1 MLRALCL
8 LAIVGSALPARA
20 ESQFVSC
27 DIGLRCIKAPCPSR
41 DTVELGSGKRFTGV
55 AVDISGL
62 SAFDKARKD
71 LDQGLYAAALVLAG
85 TVVGDP
91 LANGQIVIS
100 RVVRASTAAE
110 MRLCRKRK

>member
-8 LAIVGSALPARA
+8 FAILGSTVAARA

-27 DIGLRCIKAPCPSR
+27 DNGIRCVVAPCPSR
-41 DTVELGSGKRFTGV
+41 DTVELGTGKRFNGTGV
-55 AVDISGL
+55 DVSGL
-62 SAFDKARKD
+62 SDFDKARKD
-71 LDQGLYAAALVLAG
+71 LEQGLYAAALVLAG
-85 TVVGDP
+85 NVVGDP
-91 LANGQIVIS
+91 PGNGQIVIT

>member
-1 MLRALCL
+1 MLRVLSL
-8 LAIVGSALPARA
+8 LAIIGAALPAKA

-41 DTVELGSGKRFTGV
+41 DTVELGSGRRFIGV
-55 AVDISGL
+55 AVDL
-62 SAFDKARKD
+62 SRVSDFDKARKD
-71 LDQGLYAAALVLAG
+71 FDAGLYAGALVLAG

-91 LANGQIVIS
+91 PTSGQITIT